1 MNNGYDREE
10 DEPYHWSVDLVIA
23 VVFVCVAALLALI
36 PFWMN

>member
-1 MNNGYDREE
+1 MNTGYDREE

-23 VVFVCVAALLALI
+23 VVGVVIAAGIALI